1 MKPPQEIISQVNT
14 LREQIDYH
22 NERYYVYDDP
32 EVPDAEYD
40 RLFAE
45 LLSLEKKYPE
55 LVTPSSPTQRVGAA
69 PLSEF
74 SQIQHQ
80 VPMLS
85 LANAFSEKELAE
97 FDRRVRDGIKKAQ
110 VSYAA
115 EPKLDGLAISLL
127 YRDGELQQAATRGDG
142 TIGEDVT
149 LNVRTIKSIP
159 LRLRNSGYPSTLEV
173 RGEVF
178 MPKADFAALNRQQ
191 LAREE
196 KPFANPRNAAAGSL
210 RQLDPRIAASR
221 PLAFYC
227 YGVGQVDGGS
237 LATTHVEILKQLQ
250 HWGLPMSPEV
260 AVVDGLQGCLEYH
273 QKILQQRD
281 QLPYEIDGVVY
292 KVNDLAQQQQLGFVA
307 RAPRWAMAHKFPAQE
322 EMTQLLAI
330 DVQVGRTGALT
341 PVARLAP
348 VQVGGV
354 VVTNATL
361 HNEEEIHRKDVRVG
375 DTVIVRR
382 AGDVIPE
389 VVRPVL
395 SLRKGDL
402 ARYEMKKECPVCGS
416 EAVKDDGMAVWRCSG
431 GLFCDAQ
438 RKESIKHFVSR
449 RAMNID
455 GLGSKLVEQLV
466 DKQLIS
472 NAADLYQLTTEQL
485 ASLERMGE
493 KSAKKTIDGI
503 EKSKSTQFAKFLF
516 ALGMPSVGEETAK
529 VLAEHFKTRNALM
542 NATLTDYIVK
552 KGVKGVGPKSAQKI
566 ADFFNDE
573 ATVARYGL
581 ADSVAAWET
590 IKIAGVS
597 QAALRAVREAFGEE
611 RLLAGVEAADFEN
624 KSVVMIPGIG
634 ELTAKSIIAFFKQTH
649 NREVIEKLLAAGI
662 HWPTI
667 EQKSAE
673 ALPLDGQTIVLTGT
687 LSQMPRDEAKRQLQE
702 LGAKV
707 ASSVSKK
714 TSFVVA
720 GADPGSKVE
729 KARSLGVEVKDEQG
743 LLELLGTSEN

>member
-1 MKPPQEIISQVNT
+1 MKPPQETISQVNT

-45 LLSLEKKYPE
+45 LLSLEQQYPE
-55 LVTPSSPTQRVGAA
+55 LVTSSSPTQRVGGA

-85 LANAFSEKELAE
+85 LANAFSEKEVAE
-97 FDRRVRDGIKKAQ
+97 FDRRVRDGVKKAQ

-178 MPKADFAALNRQQ
+178 MPKADFEALNRQQ
-191 LAREE
+191 LTREE

-227 YGVGQVDGGS
+227 YGVGQVEGGS
-237 LATTHVEILKQLQ
+237 LATTHVEILKQLR

-260 AVVDGLQGCLEYH
+260 AVVDGLPGSLDYH

-341 PVARLAP
+341 PVARLDP
-348 VQVGGV
+348 VHVGGV

-389 VVRPVL
+389 VVRPVV
-395 SLRKGDL
+395 SRRKSNL
-402 ARYEMKKECPVCGS
+402 PRYEMKKECPVCQS

-466 DKQLIS
+466 DKQLI
-472 NAADLYQLTTEQL
+472 NDAADLYHLTTEPL

-529 VLAEHFKTRNALM
+529 VLAEHFKTLPALM
-542 NATLTDYIVK
+542 GATLSNYIIK

-573 ATVARYGL
+573 ATVAHYQAAGFVSW
-581 ADSVAAWET
+581 DS

-597 QAALRAVREAFGEE
+597 QSALLAVREAFEE
-611 RLLAGVEAADFEN
+611 AQLFAGVEAADFEN

-667 EQKSAE
+667 EQKLAGE
-673 ALPLDGQTIVLTGT
+673 RPLAGQTVVLTGT
-687 LSQMPRDEAKRQLQE
+687 LSQMPRDEAKRQLQD

-729 KARSLGVEVKDEQG
+729 KAIHLGVEVKDEQG
-743 LLELLGTSEN
+743 LLALLCASEN

>member
-1 MKPPQEIISQVNT
+1 MKPPQQIISQVNK
-14 LREQIDYH
+14 LREQIAYH

-32 EVPDAEYD
+32 ELPDAEYD

-97 FDRRVRDGIKKAQ
+97 FDRRVRDGVKKAQ

-159 LRLRNSGYPSTLEV
+159 LMLRNSGYPSTLEV

-178 MPKADFAALNRQQ
+178 MPKADFQALNRQQ
-191 LAREE
+191 LAKEE

-260 AVVDGLQGCLEYH
+260 AVVEGVQGCLEYY

-322 EMTQLLAI
+322 EMTKLLAI

-361 HNEEEIHRKDVRVG
+361 HNEEEIQRKDVRVG

-402 ARYEMKKECPVCGS
+402 PRYEMKKECPVCGS

-472 NAADLYQLTTEQL
+472 DAADLYRLTTEQL
-485 ASLERMGE
+485 VALERMGE
-493 KSAKKTIDGI
+493 KSARKTIDGI
-503 EKSKSTQFAKFLF
+503 ERSKSTRFAKFLF

-529 VLAEHFKTRNALM
+529 VLAEHFKTLPALM
-542 NATLTDYIVK
+542 SATLTDYIVK

-581 ADSVAAWET
+581 ADSAAAWEG

-597 QAALRAVREAFGEE
+597 QAALRAVRKTFGEE
-611 RLLAGVEAADFEN
+611 RLLAGGVEAGDFEN
-624 KSVVMIPGIG
+624 KNVVMIPGIG

-649 NREVIEKLLAAGI
+649 NREVIDKLLEAGI
-662 HWPTI
+662 HWPAI
-667 EQKSAE
+667 EQKAAE

-687 LSQMPRDEAKRQLQE
+687 LSQLPRSEAKQRLQE
-702 LGAKV
+702 LGARV

-720 GADPGSKVE
+720 GSDPGSKVE
-729 KARSLGVEVKDEQG
+729 KARSLGVEVKDEQA
-743 LLELLGTSEN
+743 LLDLLS